1 MNKGFKNIILFGL
14 LMATVFLTNG
24 CANIG
29 ALNGGTKDTTP
40 PRIITARSTPN
51 YQTNFKKQTV
61 HLVFDEYIKLDDV
74 FNQVVVSPPLN
85 ERPTVESKDSRSVVL
100 TFGKDEIL
108 RENAT
113 YTVNFGTAV
122 KDLNEGNVAKNLR
135 FIFSTGDKI
144 DSLSVVGKIVD
155 AISGQPVE
163 GALLML
169 YDNFSDTVVR
179 KTKPFYFA
187 KTEKDGIA
195 RIENVKE
202 GRFKAFALVDK
213 DQNYLFNQDVERI
226 AFPDSL
232 LTISLANNTPKRFA
246 PDTSSIEKANNQG
259 ITPSIPKNT
268 FPKDATKDV
277 TKDTA
282 KAASNVKIQTSN
294 FQLRLFDPV
303 RKSILL
309 TKETD
314 KYGVVKLI
322 YNQEPSKTVI
332 NFDQIGQTVATEVS
346 KDTLLVFYDM
356 PQDVAWNLTAK
367 NDTFKTDTIRVR
379 TKGRADFLKKAT
391 LEVPNAP
398 KSINKHPTKPIVLT
412 CTYPLQSI
420 DSQRIELLDSA
431 KNKVPLSIK
440 RDSAS
445 PRKLQLNANWQE
457 GKRYKLQILP
467 TALTDIYG
475 LKNDTVSIDVRVQ
488 LKEEFGNL
496 ILDINKLDS
505 TKSYIC
511 QVLSGGGLVETVFYI
526 DNKSNFK
533 TTVETVQPD
542 QYTLKIIE
550 DTNRNRR
557 WDTGDY
563 DKKTQPERIFLKV
576 LEGLRANWDV
586 DAKFDVQ
593 FEQD

>member
-1 MNKGFKNIILFGL
+1 MNKRFKNITLFGSL
-14 LMATVFLTNG
+14 IAAVLLTNG

-61 HLVFDEYIKLDDV
+61 RLVFDEYIKLEDV

-85 ERPTVESKDSRSVVL
+85 ERPVVESKDSRSVIL

-135 FIFSTGDKI
+135 FVFSTGDKI

-155 AISGQPVE
+155 AVSGQPVE

-226 AFPDSL
+226 GFPDSL
-232 LTISLANNTPKRFA
+232 LTISLANNAPKRFA
-246 PDTSSIEKANNQG
+246 PDTSSSLGRVENQD

-268 FPKDATKDV
+268 LPKNTA
-277 TKDTA
+277 KDTA
-282 KAASNVKIQTSN
+282 KGASNVKIETSN
-294 FQLRLFDPV
+294 FKIRLFDPV
-303 RKSILL
+303 RKSILM

-322 YNQEPSKTVI
+322 YNQEPTKTVI
-332 NFDQIGQTVATEVS
+332 NFDQNGQTVATEVS

-356 PQDVAWNLTAK
+356 PQDASWNLMAK
-367 NDTFKTDTIRVR
+367 TDTFKTDTIRVR
-379 TKGRADFLKKAT
+379 TKGRADFLKK
-391 LEVPNAP
+391 
-398 KSINKHPTKPIVLT
+398 I
-412 CTYPLQSI
+412 
-420 DSQRIELLDSA
+420 
-431 KNKVPLSIK
+431 
-440 RDSAS
+440 
-445 PRKLQLNANWQE
+445 
-457 GKRYKLQILP
+457 G
-467 TALTDIYG
+467 
-475 LKNDTVSIDVRVQ
+475 
-488 LKEEFGNL
+488 
-496 ILDINKLDS
+496 
-505 TKSYIC
+505 
-511 QVLSGGGLVETVFYI
+511 
-526 DNKSNFK
+526 
-533 TTVETVQPD
+533 
-542 QYTLKIIE
+542 
-550 DTNRNRR
+550 
-557 WDTGDY
+557 
-563 DKKTQPERIFLKV
+563 
-576 LEGLRANWDV
+576 RAHV
-586 DAKFDVQ
+586 
-593 FEQD
+593 

>member
-1 MNKGFKNIILFGL
+1 
-14 LMATVFLTNG
+14 
-24 CANIG
+24 
-29 ALNGGTKDTTP
+29 
-40 PRIITARSTPN
+40 
-51 YQTNFKKQTV
+51 
-61 HLVFDEYIKLDDV
+61 
-74 FNQVVVSPPLN
+74 
-85 ERPTVESKDSRSVVL
+85 
-100 TFGKDEIL
+100 
-108 RENAT
+108 
-113 YTVNFGTAV
+113 
-122 KDLNEGNVAKNLR
+122 
-135 FIFSTGDKI
+135 
-144 DSLSVVGKIVD
+144 
-155 AISGQPVE
+155 
-163 GALLML
+163 L

-226 AFPDSL
+226 GFPDSL
-232 LTISLANNTPKRFA
+232 LTISLANNAPKRFA
-246 PDTSSIEKANNQG
+246 PDTSSSIEKIKNQD

-268 FPKDATKDV
+268 LPKSYPKDTTKG
-277 TKDTA
+277 
-282 KAASNVKIQTSN
+282 ASNVKIETSN
-294 FQLRLFDPV
+294 FKIRLFDPV
-303 RKSILL
+303 KKSILL

-322 YNQEPSKTVI
+322 YNQEPTKTVI
-332 NFDQIGQTVATEVS
+332 NFDQNGQTVATEVS

-356 PQDVAWNLTAK
+356 PQDASWNLMAK
-367 NDTFKTDTIRVR
+367 TDTFKTDTIRVR

-391 LEVPNAP
+391 LDALNVP

-412 CTYPLQSI
+412 FTYPLQNI

-467 TALTDIYG
+467 TAVTDIYG
-475 LKNDTVSIDVRVQ
+475 LKNDTVSIDIRVQ

-496 ILDINKLDS
+496 ILEMNKLDS

-511 QVLSGGGLVETVFYI
+511 QVLGGGGLVENVFYI

-533 TTVETVQPD
+533 TTIETVQPD

-557 WDTGDY
+557 WDTGNY
-563 DKKTQPERIFLKV
+563 DKQTQPERIFLKV

>member
-1 MNKGFKNIILFGL
+1 MNKRFKNIAPLSL
-14 LMATVFLTNG
+14 LAIALFLTNG

-40 PRIITARSTPN
+40 PRIVTARSTPN

-61 HLVFDEYIKLDDV
+61 RLVFDEYITLTDV
-74 FNQVVVSPPLN
+74 FTQVVVSPPLN
-85 ERPTVESKDSRSVVL
+85 ERPVVESKDSRSVIL

-113 YTVNFGTAV
+113 YTINFGTSV

-135 FIFSTGDKI
+135 FVFSTGNKI

-155 AISGQPVE
+155 AVSGQPVE

-179 KTKPFYFA
+179 KIKPFYFA

-202 GRFKAFALVDK
+202 GRFKAFALIDK

-226 AFPDSL
+226 GFPDSL
-232 LTISLANNTPKRFA
+232 LTISLANNAPTRFA
-246 PDTSSIEKANNQG
+246 PDTSSSIENIKNQG

-268 FPKDATKDV
+268 LPKDAVKNAL
-277 TKDTA
+277 KDTLSA
-282 KAASNVKIQTSN
+282 PLETSN
-294 FQLRLFDPV
+294 IKIRLFDPV
-303 RKSILL
+303 KKSILL

-314 KYGVVKLI
+314 KYGVAKLI
-322 YNQEPSKTVI
+322 YNQEPTKMVI
-332 NFDQIGQTVATEVS
+332 NYDQIGQTVATEVS
-346 KDTLLVFYDM
+346 KDTFLVFYDVN
-356 PQDVAWNLTAK
+356 QDASWNLMAK

-379 TKGRADFLKKAT
+379 TKGRVDFLKKAT
-391 LEVPNAP
+391 LDAINAP
-398 KSINKHPTKPIVLT
+398 KSINKHPTKPIILT
-412 CTYPLQSI
+412 FSYPLQSI

-440 RDSAS
+440 RDSTS

-467 TALTDIYG
+467 TAVTDIYG
-475 LKNDTVSIDVRVQ
+475 LKNDTVAIDIRVQ
-488 LKEEFGNL
+488 LKEEFGDL
-496 ILDINKLDS
+496 TLKINKLDS
-505 TKSYIC
+505 TKNYIC
-511 QVLSGGGLVETVFYI
+511 QVLSGDGRVETFFYI
-526 DNKSNFK
+526 DNKSSFNK
-533 TTVETVQPD
+533 RIETLQTD
-542 QYTLKIIE
+542 QYTIKIIE
-550 DTNRNRR
+550 DTNKNRL

-563 DKKTQPERIFLKV
+563 DKQTQPERIFIKV
-576 LEGLRANWDV
+576 AEGLRANWEV
-586 DAKFDVQ
+586 DAEFDVQ
-593 FEQD
+593 FE

>member
-1 MNKGFKNIILFGL
+1 MHHILNKRFKNIIHIGLFIAVL
-14 LMATVFLTNG
+14 FLTNG

-61 HLVFDEYIKLDDV
+61 RLVFDEYITLTDV
-74 FNQVVVSPPLN
+74 FSQVVVSPPLN
-85 ERPTVESKDSRSVVL
+85 ERPVVESKDSRSVIL

-113 YTVNFGTAV
+113 YTINFGTSV

-155 AISGQPVE
+155 AVSGQPVE

-202 GRFKAFALVDK
+202 GRFKAFALIDK
-213 DQNYLFNQDVERI
+213 DQNYLFNQDVERVG
-226 AFPDSL
+226 FPDSL
-232 LTISLANNTPKRFA
+232 LTISLANNAPNRFA
-246 PDTSSIEKANNQG
+246 PDTTSSIEKINNQG
-259 ITPSIPKNT
+259 ITPTIPKNT
-268 FPKDATKDV
+268 LL
-277 TKDTA
+277 KDTA
-282 KAASNVKIQTSN
+282 KSVLNVKIQTSN
-294 FQLRLFDPV
+294 LQIRLFDPIK
-303 RKSILL
+303 KSILL

-314 KYGVVKLI
+314 KYGIIKLI
-322 YNQEPSKTVI
+322 YNQEPTKTII
-332 NFDQIGQTVATEVS
+332 NFDQIGQTIATEVS

-356 PQDVAWNLTAK
+356 NQDASWNLMAK

-391 LEVPNAP
+391 LDAINAP
-398 KSINKHPTKPIVLT
+398 KSISKHPTKPIILT
-412 CTYPLQSI
+412 FTYPLQSI

-440 RDSAS
+440 RDSVN
-445 PRKLQLNANWQE
+445 PRKLQLNASWQE

-475 LKNDTVSIDVRVQ
+475 LKNDTVAMDIRVQ
-488 LKEEFGNL
+488 SKEEFGNL
-496 ILDINKLDS
+496 ILKINKLDS
-505 TKSYIC
+505 TKNYIC
-511 QVLSGGGLVETVFYI
+511 QVLGGGGLAERVFYI
-526 DNKSNFK
+526 DNKSSFK

-550 DTNRNRR
+550 DTNKNRL

-563 DKKTQPERIFLKV
+563 DKQVQPERIFLKV

-586 DAKFDVQ
+586 EAEFDVQ
-593 FEQD
+593 FEQN